1 MASTGYIKKRPCK
14 ICRKWF
20 LPNPRLGVRQK
31 TCGAEECKDKWHTKK
46 CAQWNRQN
54 RPYFQA
60 NHLSKKLQS
69 NQNQEK
75 ASGNLTSRSK
85 KVGKSPQL
93 PQKVIQEVIGVQQF
107 VIIEYVSRVLLR
119 RVQEVIRK
127 QTVEISIEAE
137 QLLRSDCSRSDR
149 CIRSP

>member
-1 MASTGYIKKRPCK
+1 MASTGYIKKHPCR

-20 LPNPRLGVRQK
+20 MPNPRLGARQK
-31 TCGAEECKDKWHTKK
+31 TCGAEECKVKWHTKK

-69 NQNQEK
+69 SQNQETARK
-75 ASGNLTSRSK
+75 NPPSRSK
-85 KVGKSPQL
+85 KVSKSPQL

-107 VIIEYVSRVLLR
+107 VIIEYVSRVLLK
-119 RVQEVIRK
+119 RVQEVIRH
-127 QTVEISIEAE
+127 QTVEISVEAD
-137 QLLRSDCSRSDR
+137 QLLRGDCSRSDR
-149 CIRSP
+149 VIRSP

>member
-1 MASTGYIKKRPCK
+1 MASTGYIKKRPCR

-20 LPNPRLGVRQK
+20 MPNPRLGARQK
-31 TCGAEECKDKWHTKK
+31 TCGAEECKDKWHTKQ

-60 NHLSKKLQS
+60 NHLSKKLDVS
-69 NQNQEK
+69 QNQEK
-75 ASGNLTSRSK
+75 SSENPPSRSK
-85 KVGKSPQL
+85 KVDKSPQL
-93 PQKVIQEVIGVQQF
+93 PQKVIQEVIGAQQF
-107 VIIEYVSRVLLR
+107 VIIEYVSRVLLKS
-119 RVQEVIRK
+119 VQEVIRK
-127 QTVEISIEAE
+127 QSTEISIEAN